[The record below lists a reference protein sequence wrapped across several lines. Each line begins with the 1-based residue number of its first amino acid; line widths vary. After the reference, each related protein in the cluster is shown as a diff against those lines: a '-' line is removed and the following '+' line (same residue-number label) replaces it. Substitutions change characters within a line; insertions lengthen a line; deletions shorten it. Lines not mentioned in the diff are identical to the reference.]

1 VSWFIS
7 AFKGI
12 TMTARDQ
19 LINIYYDWVNNYLT
33 QAKFAEHN
41 GLTEKQA
48 EALLSLAQSIEESEH
63 PEA

>member
-1 VSWFIS
+1 MLL
-7 AFKGI
+7 KGI

>member
-1 VSWFIS
+1 
-7 AFKGI
+7 
-12 TMTARDQ
+12 MTARDQ
-19 LINIYYDWVNNYLT
+19 LISMYYDWVNNYLT